1 MIYAKN
7 FAHSCWAGEMME
19 RIRIGVYVVFY
30 TGEVAKV
37 TCKYKSSDKVWE
49 LEFDRRVSQFKD
61 RTYPKDYGSFDYSG
75 ARIGRCWY
83 EHNNIWGLMDESE
96 YQSYMAAVEKEE
108 EEEREYKKRLEE
120 LKRKEEEER
129 KAKEEAQKRA
139 IIEKEVRAKL
149 EAEYEAKLEAK
160 LESELEK
167 RMHTIVPDI
176 PVSDKTLHNTQI
188 TGKQERKEAA
198 SQSIDTTKM
207 MRNGLD
213 KVLEMMKIRKQGGIA
228 KLVEAAKTKA
238 DFEKCIALLKTRK
251 QTGLAKQIEELLK
264 DC

>member
-19 RIRIGVYVVFY
+19 RIHVGGYVVFY

-37 TCKYKSSDKVWE
+37 THKYKSDGKVWE
-49 LEFDRRVSQFKD
+49 LEFDRPVGQYKD
-61 RTYPKDYGSFDYSG
+61 RSYPKDYGRFDDG
-75 ARIGRCWY
+75 GDRIGRCWY
-83 EHNNIWGLMDESE
+83 EYNNIWGLMDESE

-120 LKRKEEEER
+120 LKKEEEEER
-129 KAKEEAQKRA
+129 KAKEEARKRA

-149 EAEYEAKLEAK
+149 EAEYEAKLE
-160 LESELEK
+160 SELEK
-167 RMHTIVPDI
+167 RMDTVVSGI
-176 PVSDKTLHNTQI
+176 PVSGKALNDTQ
-188 TGKQERKEAA
+188 TTVKQEQKETA
-198 SQSIDTTKM
+198 SQVIDTTKM

-213 KVLEMMKIRKQGGIA
+213 KVLETMKIRKQGGIA

-238 DFEKCIALLKTRK
+238 DFEKCVALLKTRK
-251 QTGLAKQIEELLK
+251 QTGMAKQVEELLK